1 MGHSGADQNFQ
12 IDRTIDRGIRK
23 PRHLS
28 FLGELGYNV
37 LQPFMAAPVRPG
49 ETIAGMSYNINTWVR
64 SMFNLAQRPF
74 VAAEVGYWLVPLSAM
89 DPFFV
94 DLVVGTARDVMER
107 AVETQSS
114 GRAARVAPNP
124 VSAQGHL
131 TPGLQ
136 HKARQWAGE
145 IGGQSGG
152 NGLTGSEY
160 APYVSNAVWKIAQD
174 WYDMQLN
181 NNAYYENPALHDN
194 PPTLQNYIRGA
205 SISGFTASTDAVDPD
220 PSGNSELSD
229 LLEGLF
235 LLTREEKT
243 YAEYLARH
251 GIDPRRAAGIAQPVA
266 LEHFNFTPMGS
277 PQIISNMTARD
288 DFLVDIGAGTDEDDT
303 YGAFDPTAGQ
313 LGNIQYHFDRAF
325 YGAYGAS
332 RQGFRRRNLLVTE
345 PSILVGTIAA
355 WREQG
360 TAARY
365 SHVFDMTRMTHPGHW
380 GDRGIGGVE
389 EEDFLAVQDF
399 YTTDGTTQQAGA
411 SSDQTGD
418 EHVMNMLH
426 LYLHGEINN
435 MGRNGNDTDG
445 LDAFSYREPGG
456 AGYAATNTDIN
467 GHIQTQLHILSDLV
481 A

>member
-37 LQPFMAAPVRPG
+37 LQPFMAAPIRPG
-49 ETIAGMSYNINTWVR
+49 ETIAGMSYNINAWVR
-64 SMFNLAQRPF
+64 SMFNLSQRPF
-74 VAAEVGYWLVPLSAM
+74 VAAEVGYWLIPLTAL
-89 DPFFV
+89 DEFFV
-94 DLVVGTARDVMER
+94 DLVVGTGRDVMER
-107 AVETQSS
+107 SVESQST
-114 GRAARVAPNP
+114 GRAARVAGNP
-124 VSAQGHL
+124 VSGQGHL

-145 IGGQSGG
+145 IGGQSGD

-160 APYVSNAVWKIAQD
+160 APYVSHAVWKVAQD

-181 NNAYYENPALHDN
+181 GSAYYENPALYDN
-194 PPTLQNYIRGA
+194 PPQIQSYIRGA
-205 SISGFTASTDAVDPD
+205 SISSFTASTDAVDPD

-277 PQIISNMTARD
+277 PQVIAGFTARD
-288 DFLVDIGAGTDEDDT
+288 DFSLNAPVGTDEANT
-303 YGAFDPTAGQ
+303 YGGFDE
-313 LGNIQYHFDRAF
+313 LGTGDVQYHFDRGF

-332 RQGFRRRNLLVTE
+332 RQGYRTRNLLVTE
-345 PSILVGTIAA
+345 PSILVGTMAA
-355 WREQG
+355 WKEQG
-360 TAARY
+360 SAVRY
-365 SHVFDMTRMTHPGHW
+365 SHIFDMTRMTHPGHW

-399 YTTDGTTQQAGA
+399 YTTDGATLQGGA

-418 EHVMNMLH
+418 EQVMNLLH
-426 LYLHGEINN
+426 LYLHGEVNN
-435 MGRNGNDTDG
+435 VGRNNNVTDG
-445 LDAFSYREPGG
+445 LDTFQIREPGG
-456 AGYAATNTDIN
+456 DSYDATNKDIN